1 MKLYVYEMETVL
13 VLDMKSLSFMHVMLL
28 LGSCVSV
35 YAEHFSDR
43 ADSLWI
49 GYELKL
55 ELVNS
60 VHQKLCTWFCW
71 MCVNIFFLQKY

>member
-43 ADSLWI
+43 ADSL
-49 GYELKL
+49 
-55 ELVNS
+55 
-60 VHQKLCTWFCW
+60 
-71 MCVNIFFLQKY
+71 